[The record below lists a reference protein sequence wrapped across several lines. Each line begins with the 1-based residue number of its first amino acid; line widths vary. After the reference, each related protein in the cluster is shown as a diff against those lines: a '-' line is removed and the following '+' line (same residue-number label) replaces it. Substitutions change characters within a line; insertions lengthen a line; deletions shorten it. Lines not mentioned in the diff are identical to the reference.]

1 MKTPVKITLGVAGF
15 LLLLGVAGLM
25 FNYQTGNN
33 VKNEEIPAESL
44 TILNYQLAQGGD
56 GNRVITGIAENTA
69 GKQLSYAEVRVK
81 FYDTKGELIG
91 NSFDNVNGLSSGEKW
106 NFEVMYLGP
115 DNDKVNGYEVVVGSA
130 W

>member
-1 MKTPVKITLGVAGF
+1 MKTDVKVILGVIGF
-15 LLLLGVAGLM
+15 LLLLGIIGFIFV
-25 FNYQTGNN
+25 YQTGNSI
-33 VKNEEIPAESL
+33 KNEEIPAELL

-91 NSFDNVNGLSSGEKW
+91 NSFDNINGLDSGEKW